1 MNAILSNL
9 RDPSWWFTALFV
21 TIIAGVASGF
31 LKEKIEK
38 LFSSLSSRY
47 ESWASARA
55 EVREN
60 VVRVLAENPQFLA
73 LAYISVVAGLLIHV
87 LAVIMYLFTT
97 LFFDAAS
104 HEAVSGDAGR
114 FMIWEILMPLLGVAA
129 TYVGF
134 RATARLSLVIRAL
147 KLYRE
152 KKWLPNCAVTLACT

>member
-38 LFSSLSSRY
+38 LISSLSSRY
-47 ESWASARA
+47 KAWASARA
-55 EVREN
+55 EAREN
-60 VVRVLAENPQFLA
+60 AVRVLAENPQFLT
-73 LAYISVVAGLLIHV
+73 LTYINVVAGLLIHV
-87 LAVIMYLFTT
+87 LAVIMYLVTT
-97 LFFDAAS
+97 LFFDAAP
-104 HEAVSGDAGR
+104 HDAVAGDARR
-114 FMIWEILMPLLGVAA
+114 FMIWKILMPLLGAAA
-129 TYVGF
+129 TYFGF

-152 KKWLPNCAVTLACT
+152 KNGFPNVP